1 MTRADTAAPMRRG
14 IHVKDAVWSGLI
26 AGAAFL
32 MIEMGLL
39 ALMGQSPWGPPR
51 MMAAMVLG
59 QDVLPPPATFD
70 LGIVAVAMMVH
81 FSLSI
86 VFGILFAFVAERL
99 NLWPATVVGGL
110 FGLAIYLVNFYGFT
124 AWFPWFEAARGM
136 GSLVGHIVYGA
147 ILAFAYKGLTRRKA

>member
-1 MTRADTAAPMRRG
+1 MTRTGTTVPMRRG
-14 IHVKDAVWSGLI
+14 IHVKAAVWSGLI

-51 MMAAMVLG
+51 MMAAVVLG

-70 LGIVAVAMMVH
+70 MGIVAVAMMVH
-81 FSLSI
+81 FPLSI
-86 VFGILFAFVAERL
+86 VFGIMFAFVGERL
-99 NLWPATVVGGL
+99 NLLPATVVGGL

-124 AWFPWFEAARGM
+124 AWFPWFETARGI
-136 GSLVGHIVYGA
+136 GSIVGHILYGA
-147 ILAFAYKGLTRRKA
+147 VLGFAYKGLAR

>member
-1 MTRADTAAPMRRG
+1 MTRPDTAVSVRRG
-14 IHVKDAVWSGLI
+14 IHVKGAVWSGLI

-99 NLWPATVVGGL
+99 TLWPAAAPSPVRP
-110 FGLAIYLVNFYGFT
+110 
-124 AWFPWFEAARGM
+124 PWSRRRRGSRRPEVYRRHGWCSWR
-136 GSLVGHIVYGA
+136 GS
-147 ILAFAYKGLTRRKA
+147 